1 MADKRV
7 FKATVLKGEDEN
19 GLPQFEEKEF
29 AVVKPSV
36 EVLKEANKIR
46 SQVWNR
52 AFEEGNLLRRQ
63 LDDELKNRN
72 LWNNK
77 LQSEYDLLQS
87 EVIQNTAIL
96 EKGGI
101 KLSEARE
108 IAIET
113 SKKRQQMVD
122 MLVARSELD
131 NHTCEGQADN
141 ERFNYLFANCLV
153 YNDTGEKVY
162 PNGLDDYMNDSE
174 SEYAIKGA
182 TEFYYLLSNTESLD
196 DKLPENQFLKKYKFI
211 DENKRFTERSTGRLI
226 DEDGRY
232 IDEVGYFV
240 EYDQDGK
247 SYRVM
252 ADGTKVSDL
261 IANGDEDGGPLPF
274 LDDDGSPIKDIEDV
288 VGEESPKKKTTRK
301 RRTTKKAE
309 TETVDADA

>member
-1 MADKRV
+1 MSDKRV
-7 FKATVLKGEDEN
+7 FKANVLKSEDEN

-29 AVVKPSV
+29 AVVKPNV

-87 EVIQNTAIL
+87 EVIQNTAKL

-113 SKKRQQMVD
+113 SQKRQQMVD

-141 ERFNYLFANCLV
+141 ERFNFLFANCLV

-162 PNGLDDYMNDSE
+162 PNGLDDYMKDRDWETS
-174 SEYAIKGA
+174 I
-182 TEFYYLLSNTESLD
+182 
-196 DKLPENQFLKKYKFI
+196 
-211 DENKRFTERSTGRLI
+211 STI
-226 DEDGRY
+226 C
-232 IDEVGYFV
+232 
-240 EYDQDGK
+240 
-247 SYRVM
+247 
-252 ADGTKVSDL
+252 
-261 IANGDEDGGPLPF
+261 
-274 LDDDGSPIKDIEDV
+274 
-288 VGEESPKKKTTRK
+288 
-301 RRTTKKAE
+301 
-309 TETVDADA
+309 

>member
-1 MADKRV
+1 MSDKRI
-7 FKATVLKGEDEN
+7 FKANVVVGETKD
-19 GLPQFEEKEF
+19 GLPKFEEKEF
-29 AVVKPSV
+29 AVIKPTV
-36 EVLKEANKIR
+36 QQLKEANKIR

-72 LWNNK
+72 LWNSK
-77 LQSEYDLLQS
+77 LQAEYDTLQH
-87 EVIQNTAIL
+87 EVLQNTLTL

-101 KLSEARE
+101 KLSEARA

-113 SKKRQQMVD
+113 AKKRQEMVD

-162 PNGLDDYMNDSE
+162 PNGVDDYLKDADN
-174 SEYAIKGA
+174 EYAVKGA
-182 TEFYYLLSNTESLD
+182 TEFYYLMSNTESLD

-211 DENKRFTERSTGRLI
+211 DENQRFTDRKTGRLV

-232 IDEVGYFV
+232 IDELGFFV
-240 EYDQDGK
+240 EYDEDGN
-247 SYRVM
+247 SYRVTI
-252 ADGTKVSDL
+252 DGERLSDL
-261 IANGDEDGGPLPF
+261 IDTQEDDGSLPF
-274 LDDDGSPIKDIEDV
+274 LDDDGNPVS
-288 VGEESPKKKTTRK
+288 EEEVKPKPKRK

>member
-1 MADKRV
+1 MSDKRV
-7 FKATVLKGEDEN
+7 FKANVLVGETKD
-19 GLPQFEEKEF
+19 GLPKFEEKEF
-29 AVVKPSV
+29 AVVKPNV
-36 EVLKEANKIR
+36 QQLKEANKIR

-77 LQSEYDLLQS
+77 LQAEYDTLQH
-87 EVIQNTAIL
+87 EVLQNTLTL

-101 KLSEARE
+101 KLSEARA

-113 SKKRQQMVD
+113 AKKRQEMVE

-162 PNGLDDYMNDSE
+162 PNGIDDYMKDADN
-174 SEYAIKGA
+174 EYAVKGA
-182 TEFYYLLSNTESLD
+182 TEFYYLMSNTESLD
-196 DKLPENQFLKKYKFI
+196 DKLPENQFLRKYKFI
-211 DENKRFTERSTGRLI
+211 DENQRFTDRKTGRLV

-232 IDEVGYFV
+232 IDEFGFFV
-240 EYDQDGK
+240 EYDEDGN
-247 SYRVM
+247 SYRVTV
-252 ADGTKVSDL
+252 DGEKISNL
-261 IANGDEDGGPLPF
+261 IDTQEDNEPLPF
-274 LDDDGSPIKDIEDV
+274 LDDDGTPVSD
-288 VGEESPKKKTTRK
+288 EEVKPKPKRK
-301 RRTTKKAE
+301 RRTTKKVE
-309 TETVDADA
+309 TADADA

>member
-1 MADKRV
+1 MSDKRV
-7 FKATVLKGEDEN
+7 FKANVVVGETKD
-19 GLPQFEEKEF
+19 GLPKFEEKEF
-29 AVVKPSV
+29 AVIKPTV
-36 EVLKEANKIR
+36 QQLKEANKIR

-72 LWNNK
+72 LWNSK
-77 LQSEYDLLQS
+77 LQAEYDTLQH
-87 EVIQNTAIL
+87 EVLQNTLTL

-101 KLSEARE
+101 KLSEARA

-113 SKKRQQMVD
+113 AKKRQEMVD

-162 PNGLDDYMNDSE
+162 PNGIDDYLKDADN
-174 SEYAIKGA
+174 EYAVKGA
-182 TEFYYLLSNTESLD
+182 TEFYYLMSNTESLD

-211 DENKRFTERSTGRLI
+211 DENQRFTDRKTGRLV

-232 IDEVGYFV
+232 IDELGFFV
-240 EYDQDGK
+240 EYDEDGN
-247 SYRVM
+247 SYRVTI
-252 ADGTKVSDL
+252 DGERLSDL
-261 IANGDEDGGPLPF
+261 IDIQEDDGSLPF
-274 LDDDGSPIKDIEDV
+274 LDDDGNPVS
-288 VGEESPKKKTTRK
+288 EEEVKPKPKRK

>member
-1 MADKRV
+1 MSDKRV
-7 FKATVLKGEDEN
+7 FKANVVVGETKD
-19 GLPQFEEKEF
+19 GLPKFEEKEF
-29 AVVKPSV
+29 AVIKPTV
-36 EVLKEANKIR
+36 QQLKEANKIR

-72 LWNNK
+72 LWNSK
-77 LQSEYDLLQS
+77 LQAEYDTLQH
-87 EVIQNTAIL
+87 EVLQNTLTL

-101 KLSEARE
+101 KLSEARA

-113 SKKRQQMVD
+113 AKKRQEMVD

-162 PNGLDDYMNDSE
+162 PNGIDDYLKDADN
-174 SEYAIKGA
+174 EYAVKGA
-182 TEFYYLLSNTESLD
+182 TEFYYLMSNTESLD

-211 DENKRFTERSTGRLI
+211 DENQRFTDRKTGRLV

-232 IDEVGYFV
+232 IDELGFFV
-240 EYDQDGK
+240 EYDEDGN
-247 SYRVM
+247 SYRVTI
-252 ADGTKVSDL
+252 DGERLSDL
-261 IANGDEDGGPLPF
+261 IDTQEDDGSLPF
-274 LDDDGSPIKDIEDV
+274 LDDDGNPVS
-288 VGEESPKKKTTRK
+288 EEEVKPKPKRK